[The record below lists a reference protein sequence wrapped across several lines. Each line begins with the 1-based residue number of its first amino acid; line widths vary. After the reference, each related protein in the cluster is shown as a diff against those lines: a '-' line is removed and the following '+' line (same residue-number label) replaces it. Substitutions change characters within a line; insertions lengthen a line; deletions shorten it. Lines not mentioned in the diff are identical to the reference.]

1 MDTKK
6 FALATLAGGV
16 VFFVTGFL
24 FYGLL
29 LKEFVMAAQAGVKET
44 PEFGILILSQLIFG
58 AFLTMVLRRWPD
70 AGTFAEGAKAGA
82 VLTVLLALGFSLVQY
97 ATTDNIEA
105 PPDRGERRR
114 RSHSRGFG
122 GRRDRRRTRP
132 VLAACGVSA
141 TTRERSSQRFS
152 APSALETKRFDERK
166 SNGSPLFSRSRTA
179 AVLGR
184 P

>member
-105 PPDRGERRR
+105 PLIAVNAVVGAIRGALA
-114 RSHSRGFG
+114 G
-122 GRRDRRRTRP
+122 G
-132 VLAACGVSA
+132 AIG
-141 TTRERSSQRFS
+141 
-152 APSALETKRFDERK
+152 
-166 SNGSPLFSRSRTA
+166 

-184 P
+184 S